1 MGAALKKLV
10 ASGLL
15 SQDGQRFT
23 MSAEKKKEL
32 RKPPPKPKKK
42 KKKPAKKKTKK
53 KKKKKTK
60 KKLTYSDM
68 ATKAVLNTRHYG
80 KGMSR
85 QAIKKYIETN
95 FSKVVQN
102 SALRAA
108 LKKLVAS
115 GLLSQDGQ
123 RFTMSA
129 EKKKELRKPP
139 PKPKK

>member
-1 MGAALKKLV
+1 MG
-10 ASGLL
+10 
-15 SQDGQRFT
+15 
-23 MSAEKKKEL
+23 
-32 RKPPPKPKKK
+32 
-42 KKKPAKKKTKK
+42 
-53 KKKKKTK
+53 
-60 KKLTYSDM
+60 

-139 PKPKK
+139 PKPKKKKKKPAKKKKNHPKKKKKKKKKKS

>member
-1 MGAALKKLV
+1 MG
-10 ASGLL
+10 
-15 SQDGQRFT
+15 
-23 MSAEKKKEL
+23 
-32 RKPPPKPKKK
+32 
-42 KKKPAKKKTKK
+42 
-53 KKKKKTK
+53 
-60 KKLTYSDM
+60 
-68 ATKAVLNTRHYG
+68 KAVLNTRHYG

-139 PKPKK
+139 PKPKKKKKKPAKKKTKKKKKKKTKKKKPKKKKTKKKTKSKKKPAKKKT